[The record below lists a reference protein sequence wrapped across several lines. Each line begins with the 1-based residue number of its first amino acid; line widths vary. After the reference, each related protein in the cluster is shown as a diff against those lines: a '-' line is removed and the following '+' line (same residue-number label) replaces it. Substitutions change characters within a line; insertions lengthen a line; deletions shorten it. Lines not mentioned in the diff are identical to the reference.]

1 MARPKIVRKIS
12 CRPAYSCFKPN
23 GVPMKQLPRL
33 VLASDELE
41 ALRLVDMLG
50 LQQLEAAQQLG
61 VSRQTLGNIVAR
73 GRHKVAQAL
82 VMGMALEL
90 VTDNP
95 KNTEE

>member
-1 MARPKIVRKIS
+1 MARPKIVRKIA

-33 VLASDELE
+33 TLASDELE
-41 ALRLVDMLG
+41 ALRLVDMQG
-50 LQQLEAAQQLG
+50 LQQQQAAQQLG
-61 VSRQTLGNIVAR
+61 VSRQTLGNIIAR

-90 VTDNP
+90 APDSIQT
-95 KNTEE
+95 TED

>member
-1 MARPKIVRKIS
+1 MARPKIERKIS

-23 GVPMKQLPRL
+23 GVPMTQLPRL

-90 VTDNP
+90 VTDTL

>member
-1 MARPKIVRKIS
+1 
-12 CRPAYSCFKPN
+12 
-23 GVPMKQLPRL
+23 
-33 VLASDELE
+33 
-41 ALRLVDMLG
+41 MLG

-90 VTDNP
+90 VTDNTN
-95 KNTEE
+95 NTED

>member
-1 MARPKIVRKIS
+1 MARPKIVRRIA

-23 GVPMKQLPRL
+23 GVPMLQLPKIT
-33 VLASDELE
+33 LASDELE

-90 VTDNP
+90 VTDTPN
-95 KNTEE
+95 NTEE